1 MLYSLVTRP
10 KTLISEENMRLMNNG
25 IQRRKQQILNT
36 VNTALLKPNIFFIHL
51 LFADLSLLLVVAK
64 ILL

>member
-25 IQRRKQQILNT
+25 IQRRKQQI
-36 VNTALLKPNIFFIHL
+36 
-51 LFADLSLLLVVAK
+51 
-64 ILL
+64 